1 MMDYRTLG
9 GTGLTVSG
17 LCFGTMTFGD
27 RFGSI
32 SGVDQDGATALV
44 RGSLDA
50 GIDFFDTADVYS
62 RGQAEEM
69 LGRALRAVGVDRE
82 SVVIATKVRG
92 TMSDAAAQGRGDFN
106 RRGLSRKHIVE
117 ALDASLR
124 RLGMDYVDLYQI
136 HGLDEHTPL
145 EETVEALDH
154 VVRQGKALYVGCSNI
169 ATRHI
174 MKARA
179 HAERLGL
186 AGFVS
191 LQAYYSLVARDVEHE
206 LLPLCREEG
215 LGFLAWSPLSGGL
228 LSGKYRQHAGG
239 GIARSDPVEADIEAS
254 GGDTTPAGRRS
265 TFDFPPV
272 HEAAA
277 DALGGLETV
286 ARAHDVSL
294 ATVALAW
301 LRHQPGVT
309 SIIIGARDDEQLR
322 QNLAAAE
329 LELTPDEL
337 ERLGA
342 ATKPKVLYPQW
353 MIDRQRLGR

>member
-1 MMDYRTLG
+1 MDYRTLG
-9 GTGLTVSG
+9 RTGLIVSE

-32 SGVDQDGATALV
+32 SGVDQEGATALV

-50 GIDFFDTADVYS
+50 GVNFFDTADVYS

-69 LGRALRAVGVDRE
+69 LGRALRDVGVDRE
-82 SVVIATKVRG
+82 SVVVATKVRG
-92 TMSDAAAQGRGDFN
+92 AMSDAASTGEGDLN
-106 RRGLSRKHIVE
+106 RRGLSRKHVVE

-124 RLGMDYVDLYQI
+124 RLGLDYVDLYQI
-136 HGLDEHTPL
+136 HGLDSHTLL

-169 ATRHI
+169 AVRHI

-179 HAERLGL
+179 HSERLRL
-186 AGFVS
+186 ARFVS
-191 LQAYYSLVARDVEHE
+191 LQAYYSLAARDVEHE

-228 LSGKYRQHAGG
+228 LSGKYREDDGG
-239 GIARSDPVEADIEAS
+239 GIAESDPVKADIDAS
-254 GGDTTPAGRRS
+254 GGREGQTGRRS

-272 HEAAA
+272 DDKAA
-277 DALGGLETV
+277 DALGALEEV
-286 ARAHDVSL
+286 AREHDASM

-301 LRHQPGVT
+301 LRYQPGVT
-309 SIIIGARDDEQLR
+309 SIIIGARNDEQLQ
-322 QNLAAAE
+322 QNVAAAE
-329 LELTPDEL
+329 LELTPEEL

-342 ATKPKVLYPQW
+342 AAKPKPLYPQW
-353 MIDRQRLGR
+353 MIDRQRQGR